1 MYVNA
6 WCGQKHNQIHWSHF
20 LVTVRSD
27 KSLPHRSL
35 NADIPSYLL
44 FLYLA
49 VKGVRAILPC
59 ICGRCG
65 LCCFPSERWSGCTGD
80 RVLCSSPADLAAKSS
95 GTLPPLPCSS
105 GKLLIPPPG
114 CRYTPWLDSWWQHCP
129 PSPEINK
136 LTIKKLSCKFQWEA
150 TSLFFSAASAVLQC
164 MSVRVWPLWG
174 CLTRK
179 LLHAEW
185 IHKT

>member
-20 LVTVRSD
+20 LLTVRND

-35 NADIPSYLL
+35 NAAIPSCL
-44 FLYLA
+44 FFLSLT
-49 VKGVRAILPC
+49 VKGKRAVLPC

-65 LCCFPSERWSGCTGD
+65 LYCFPSERWSGCTGD
-80 RVLCSSPADLAAKSS
+80 RALCLSPDDLAAKSS
-95 GTLPPLPCSS
+95 GTLTPLPCSS

-129 PSPEINK
+129 LSPEINK
-136 LTIKKLSCKFQWEA
+136 IMIKKNWAANFNEKQRVYVLFCSISCSSVYECEGLATVGLSD
-150 TSLFFSAASAVLQC
+150 
-164 MSVRVWPLWG
+164 
-174 CLTRK
+174 
-179 LLHAEW
+179 
-185 IHKT
+185 